1 MKKREERFRNKVTI
15 VTGGAS
21 GIARATSYIL
31 ASEGAKVVIAE
42 TLKELIKSPM
52 KSKLQEVK
60 H

>member
-1 MKKREERFRNKVTI
+1 MAI